1 MSRDIHIGHREHRQ
15 RGMKMNAT
23 QIRINEIKR
32 HLNMVAKRGVK
43 KVAYSIGC
51 KADDLARVIGE
62 MRVEL
67 KGLEAR

>member
-1 MSRDIHIGHREHRQ
+1 
-15 RGMKMNAT
+15 MNAT